1 MGTKT
6 FSVVTSISMVL
17 ALTVAVLS
25 IIGVTITGLY
35 PGIIV
40 LLLVA
45 LIPIASKFYAKKII
59 SKSNDFQR
67 NYYTTLTIIN
77 LLSILVVLWMTFV
90 IVHDRVLH
98 DCCWFLSGGTFTIV
112 NHKRLPDLKLLDR
125 SCYCDT
131 QLLQTSWHFHSN
143 KKYFTKNLCNQIIAL
158 IFATI

>member
-1 MGTKT
+1 MGMKT

-25 IIGVTITGLY
+25 IIGIAITGLY
-35 PGIIV
+35 PGLIV

-45 LIPIASKFYAKKII
+45 LIPIASKFYAKNII

-77 LLSILVVLWMTFV
+77 LLLIIVVLWMTFV

-98 DCCWFLSGGTFTIV
+98 DCC
-112 NHKRLPDLKLLDR
+112 
-125 SCYCDT
+125 
-131 QLLQTSWHFHSN
+131 
-143 KKYFTKNLCNQIIAL
+143 
-158 IFATI
+158 

>member
-1 MGTKT
+1 MQTKT

-25 IIGVTITGLY
+25 LIGITITGLY

-77 LLSILVVLWMTFV
+77 LLLILVVLWMTFV
-90 IVHDRVLH
+90 IVHDRVLQ
-98 DCCWFLSGGTFTIV
+98 DCC
-112 NHKRLPDLKLLDR
+112 
-125 SCYCDT
+125 
-131 QLLQTSWHFHSN
+131 
-143 KKYFTKNLCNQIIAL
+143 
-158 IFATI
+158 